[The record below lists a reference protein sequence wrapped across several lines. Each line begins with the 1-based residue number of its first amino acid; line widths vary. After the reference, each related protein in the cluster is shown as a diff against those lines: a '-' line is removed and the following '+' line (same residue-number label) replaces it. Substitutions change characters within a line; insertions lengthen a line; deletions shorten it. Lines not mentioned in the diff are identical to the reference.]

1 MSSSPHGE
9 PGRAVAAP
17 RLVVEY
23 DDLDD
28 FLGDF
33 AATLSRG
40 RTVIESRRAL
50 DEGSAV
56 QVVLSVPG
64 LRAPVALHG
73 TVCEVGELGAAGGGP
88 IAIEFEPVD
97 AERLAEIADRVI
109 ARDPSWVG
117 EVTRVL
123 IAEDNLSLSRLIQ
136 GGLEGSSRRSGGAA
150 AELRFQFTICAD
162 GNRALDALRARTFD
176 LAIVDIYL
184 PVLDGAQFIAAAR
197 ARLAPGLP
205 IIAISAGGP
214 EARAMALAAG
224 ADLFMDKPVRL
235 RALLDA
241 VIALL
246 PRPRL
251 GQGAA

>member
-1 MSSSPHGE
+1 MPSSPHGE
-9 PGRAVAAP
+9 PGRAATAP

-73 TVCEVGELGAAGGGP
+73 TVCEISAAGATGGGP

-97 AERLAEIADRVI
+97 AERLAAIADRVM

-117 EVTRVL
+117 DVTRVL

-150 AELRFQFTICAD
+150 ADLQFQFTICAD
-162 GNRALDALRARTFD
+162 GSRALDALRARAFD
-176 LAIVDIYL
+176 LAIIDIYL
-184 PVLDGAQFIAAAR
+184 PVLDGAQVIAAAR
-197 ARLAPGLP
+197 ALIAPTLP

-214 EARAMALAAG
+214 EARTMALGAG
-224 ADLFMDKPVRL
+224 ADLFMAKPVRL
-235 RALLDA
+235 RDLLDA
-241 VIALL
+241 VVALV